1 MPTCPGCQQSRSKRD
16 GHSPSGRQRYACR
29 SCRRD
34 FTVHS
39 GSAFSGY
46 RFPPEVILTALR
58 WYFSYALSAQQV
70 MELLAER
77 GMDVSRRTILRWAQA
92 FGPLLGQAVR
102 RRRVSFGQRW
112 FVDEVFVRIGGLQ
125 QYLYR
130 MIDET
135 GHVVDVLVREH
146 RDTASAEAFF
156 RQAQERTAGLPE
168 EVVSDYHQPY
178 IKALQHIWP
187 DVLHRRSGLHRA
199 QGITTKP
206 VERSH
211 IPTRDRLRNS
221 RGLKTTAT
229 AQRFLEGFEA
239 LYALR
244 HGHVAGV
251 TIGCPEHDR
260 VRQVTTAFLR
270 LGRHLRRAR

>member
-1 MPTCPGCQQSRSKRD
+1 MPTWPGCQQSHSKRD
-16 GHSPSGRQRYACR
+16 GHYPSGRQRYACR

-92 FGPLLGQAVR
+92 FGPLLGQVVQR
-102 RRRVSFGQRW
+102 RRLSLGQRW
-112 FVDEVFVRIGGLQ
+112 FVDAVFVRIGGVQ

-130 MIDET
+130 MIDEA
-135 GHVVDVLVREH
+135 GHVVDVLLREH
-146 RDTASAEAFF
+146 RDTASAETFF
-156 RQAQERTAGLPE
+156 RRAGERTAGLPD

-178 IKALQHIWP
+178 IKALQHTWP
-187 DVLHRRSGLHRA
+187 AVRHRV
-199 QGITTKP
+199 TTKP

-221 RGLKTTAT
+221 RGLKTIAT

-244 HGHVAGV
+244 HGHVTGV
-251 TIGCPEHDR
+251 PVGGSVHER
-260 VRQVTTAFLR
+260 VRQVTTAFLQ
-270 LGRHLRRAR
+270 LGRHLRRAS

>member
-1 MPTCPGCQQSRSKRD
+1 MPT
-16 GHSPSGRQRYACR
+16 
-29 SCRRD
+29 
-34 FTVHS
+34 
-39 GSAFSGY
+39 
-46 RFPPEVILTALR
+46 
-58 WYFSYALSAQQV
+58 
-70 MELLAER
+70 ER
-77 GMDVSRRTILRWAQA
+77 PAILRWAQA

-102 RRRVSFGQRW
+102 RRRLPFGQRW

-130 MIDET
+130 MIDEA

-156 RQAQERTAGLPE
+156 RRAQERTAGLPE
-168 EVVSDYHQPY
+168 EVVTDYHQPY
-178 IKALQHIWP
+178 IKALQHTWP
-187 DVLHRRSGLHRA
+187 DVRHRRSGLHRA
-199 QGITTKP
+199 RGITTKP

-221 RGLKTTAT
+221 RGLTTTAT

-239 LYALR
+239 VYALR
-244 HGHVAGV
+244 HGHVAGA
-251 TIGCPEHDR
+251 TIGGSEHER
-260 VRQVTTAFLR
+260 VRQVTTAFLQ